1 LAFREGLKY
10 ALPFFCIST
19 SLSQLGILKKY
30 GVRLRKSLG
39 QHILIDDNVAAKIV
53 DLLNLQPDDGVIEI
67 GPGLG
72 ALTRRLA
79 PVARQIVAVEIDR
92 RMASVLRTE
101 TESAGNVQVN
111 EANFL
116 KVNIGE
122 ITRAYP
128 EVTSWKVVGNLPYY
142 ITSAILMQLVEAKEH
157 FSTAVVTVQEE
168 FARRLVA
175 EPGSKDY
182 SSLSIYIQYR
192 FRPELRFVIKP
203 ASFFPRP
210 DVRSAVVRLA
220 VLERPSLV
228 VRDEGL
234 FFQTI
239 RAAFG
244 QRRKTLR
251 KSLRKIPGLAP
262 EVMGELGRMSGVGL
276 DKRPE
281 EVSIDQFADLSN
293 AIKEVVG

>member
-1 LAFREGLKY
+1 MIVGQY
-10 ALPFFCIST
+10 I
-19 SLSQLGILKKY
+19 
-30 GVRLRKSLG
+30 RL
-39 QHILIDDNVAAKIV
+39 
-53 DLLNLQPDDGVIEI
+53 E
-67 GPGLG
+67 
-72 ALTRRLA
+72 LT
-79 PVARQIVAVEIDR
+79 
-92 RMASVLRTE
+92 T
-101 TESAGNVQVN
+101 
-111 EANFL
+111 
-116 KVNIGE
+116 
-122 ITRAYP
+122 
-128 EVTSWKVVGNLPYY
+128 
-142 ITSAILMQLVEAKEH
+142 
-157 FSTAVVTVQEE
+157 
-168 FARRLVA
+168 